1 MSTYPRGL
9 ALRRH
14 AASCSRGGASQ
25 GRGGERVVLTPK
37 SGRPR
42 RVAISPELVEGL
54 VRHRTEVANEHRE
67 SPAALVW
74 PGRNDQPLGRKTPN
88 QLLGRILN
96 RATRGGRIGSGL
108 GVGRQGVVDQP
119 VEVPDR
125 ALALGQQAT
134 ERHHV

>member
-1 MSTYPRGL
+1 MNCCTRNEYGIRKGEII
-9 ALRRH
+9 ALRWPYVLLD
-14 AASCSRGGASQ
+14 
-25 GRGGERVVLTPK
+25 ERRLVIRQA
-37 SGRPR
+37 SGRAA
-42 RVAISPELVEGL
+42 V
-54 VRHRTEVANEHRE
+54 EHRE

-74 PGRNDQPLGRKTPN
+74 PGRNDEPLGRKTPN

-96 RATRGGRIGSGL
+96 RATRDGRIGSGL